1 MAANDQKTS
10 ARAQQLLRVLPWLV
24 VYILVWALL
33 SRNQGWGV
41 GLLFITLATWLS
53 YRLAIPVLRIN
64 PLQLPGFCVYFLR
77 KLMAGGIDVA
87 LRTIRK
93 QPAIRA
99 GWVHYPLK
107 SDSARVRLI
116 LSALIGLLPGTFAA
130 RMENRQLLIHA
141 LDTDTDW
148 ESGVAEL
155 ESRLHNLLVYQGE
168 LPGEKAS

>member
-24 VYILVWALL
+24 VYTLLWALL

-41 GLLFITLATWLS
+41 GLLFIALATWLS

-64 PLQLPGFCVYFLR
+64 PFQLPGFCVYFLR
-77 KLMAGGIDVA
+77 KLLAGGMDVA

-99 GWVHYPLK
+99 GWVHYPLQ
-107 SDSARVRLI
+107 SDSARVRLV

-130 RMENRQLLIHA
+130 RIENRQLLIHA

-148 ESGVAEL
+148 DNGVAEL
-155 ESRLHNLLVYQGE
+155 ESRLHGLLVYGDE
-168 LPGEKAS
+168 TSGEKTS